1 VPSIDEEII
10 RRLSALEKEVQ
21 RLENTRHLFEILNV
35 NQPAT
40 LTADQNDYVI
50 GDYDLLIME
59 ADAPRT
65 ITGFAGGVDGRVLY
79 IIVGGGNTISIEH
92 DSVSSVA
99 GNRIITMTGAT
110 VDIPDLSSAQ
120 FVYFLSYWIL
130 MFVS

>member
-21 RLENTRHLFEILNV
+21 RLENTRNLYDILNV
-35 NQPAT
+35 NQPAQ

-50 GDYDLLIME
+50 GDYDLLLMS

-65 ITGFAGGVDGRVLY
+65 ITGFAGGVDGRVLC
-79 IIVGGGNTISIEH
+79 ILATDHTISIEH
-92 DSVSSVA
+92 DSVSSAA
-99 GNRIITMTGAT
+99 GNRIVTPTGAT
-110 VDIPDLSSAQ
+110 VDVASPSSAQ
-120 FVYFLSYWIL
+120 FVYYLSYWIL